1 MVPYSPSSQ
10 TRLSLNHTRTPT
22 RRPTKPLPPLATVPA
37 PALLAARARLS
48 AASSVSNRA
57 RSVRSVFV
65 VVAVEPGGA
74 NGGGDLPLIF
84 VGDGDLLQGFLV
96 FVIVTVAE
104 GGAGVADVPTRALGP
119 RNPVESALV
128 PSVPPENE
136 DGEGV

>member
-1 MVPYSPSSQ
+1 M
-10 TRLSLNHTRTPT
+10 
-22 RRPTKPLPPLATVPA
+22 
-37 PALLAARARLS
+37 
-48 AASSVSNRA
+48 
-57 RSVRSVFV
+57 RSVF

-84 VGDGDLLQGFLV
+84 VGDGDLLRGFLV

-104 GGAGVADVPTRALGP
+104 GGAGVADVPTRAFGP
-119 RNPVESALV
+119 KNPVESALV